1 MQAATDYKALS
12 EQQELTIIQL
22 RHELEQLKKMIFVA
36 RSERFEPADASVSQQ
51 LPLGL
56 TAEKQQATQVAQQIA
71 YTRIINDPASIQVSR
86 PVRMPLPAHLERKEI
101 ILEPEQT
108 EGLRRIGEDVTEELE
123 YEPGKLFV
131 NRYVRPKY
139 VNADNT
145 GILIASM
152 VDRPLPKAI
161 AGAGLLA
168 QIVIDKYVDHLPL
181 HRQQERFKREGVNI
195 AYSTITDWLSNTC
208 KLIEPLYD
216 ALKKQV
222 LASDY
227 LHADETPIKVLDK
240 DKKGETHRGYYWVYH
255 NSLSDLVLFD
265 YQLGRG
271 RDGPQ
276 TILKDFK
283 GHLQTD
289 GYAVYD
295 IFGERKDITLLHCMA
310 HARRKFYEAQG
321 SDALRARHV
330 LVQIQLLYE
339 IERKAKQEN
348 LTETQTQELRQEEA
362 LPILKSLGSWMKEAY
377 TQVLP
382 RSVIGKALGYSIQRW
397 DALSLYTTD
406 GKLNIDNNPVE
417 NAIRPV
423 AIGRKNYLFAGSH
436 EVAQRS
442 AMLYSLLGTCKL
454 YEINPFIWLKNVLQ
468 IMPTYPINKIHQLLP
483 YNCNLSE
490 NHSNNSICQST

>member
-1 MQAATDYKALS
+1 MQATTDYKALYE
-12 EQQELTIIQL
+12 EQQLTIIQL
-22 RHELEQLKKMIFVA
+22 RHELEQLKKMIFA
-36 RSERFEPADASVSQQ
+36 AKSERFEPVDASVTQQ
-51 LPLGL
+51 LALGL
-56 TAEKQQATQVAQQIA
+56 TAEKHQATAVAQQVA

-86 PVRMPLPAHLERKEI
+86 PVRTPLPAHLERKEI
-101 ILEPEQT
+101 ILELEQT
-108 EGLRRIGEDVTEELE
+108 EGLRKIGEDVTEELE
-123 YEPGKLFV
+123 YEPGRLFV

-139 VNADNT
+139 VNEDNT
-145 GILIASM
+145 GILIACM

-161 AGAGLLA
+161 AGAGLLT

-216 ALKKQV
+216 SLKKQV
-222 LASDY
+222 LTSDY
-227 LHADETPIKVLDK
+227 LHADETPIRVLDK

-265 YQLGRG
+265 YQPGRG

-276 TILKDFK
+276 SILKDFK

-295 IFGERKDITLLHCMA
+295 IFEERKDITLLHCMA
-310 HARRKFYEAQG
+310 HARRKFYEAQDN
-321 SDALRARHV
+321 DAMRARHV
-330 LVQIQLLYE
+330 LEQIQLLYE
-339 IERKAKQEN
+339 IERKAKEKN
-348 LTETQTQELRQEEA
+348 LTQPQTADLRQQEA
-362 LPILKSLGSWMKEAY
+362 LPILQSLGSWMKQAY

-382 RSVIGKALGYSIQRW
+382 RSVIGKALGYSIDRW
-397 DALSLYTTD
+397 DALCLYTTD

-436 EVAQRS
+436 EAAQRS
-442 AMLYSLLGTCKL
+442 AMLYSLLGTSKL
-454 YEINPFIWLKNVLQ
+454 HDVNPFKWLKTVLSN
-468 IMPTYPINKIHQLLP
+468 IATHPINRIHELLP
-483 YNCNLSE
+483 HNW
-490 NHSNNSICQST
+490 QPPV